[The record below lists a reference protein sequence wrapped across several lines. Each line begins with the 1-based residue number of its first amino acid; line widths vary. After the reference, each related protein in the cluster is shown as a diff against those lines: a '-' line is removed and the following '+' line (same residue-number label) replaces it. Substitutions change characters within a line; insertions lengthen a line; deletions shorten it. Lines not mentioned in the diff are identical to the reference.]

1 MSGSTVLRVQAG
13 SAAEETMAK
22 LRDSLKGIDQI
33 RLLVEGGGF
42 RVLVENA
49 FLDILNRMGVRAV
62 VQIPQAG
69 GKSSLRI
76 TILDQS
82 VRYTSISGGEY
93 RREVRTSFE
102 ARGSSTDT
110 SATNYVGIFTRVDND
125 TVGFREEIG
134 VLPSTQEMDRSL
146 FDKLVGP
153 LVLIGGAFLI
163 VYLFFM
169 VRN

>member
-1 MSGSTVLRVQAG
+1 M
-13 SAAEETMAK
+13 
-22 LRDSLKGIDQI
+22 GI
-33 RLLVEGGGF
+33 
-42 RVLVENA
+42 
-49 FLDILNRMGVRAV
+49 RAV

-76 TILDQS
+76 TVLDQS
-82 VRYTSISGGEY
+82 VRYASLSGGEY

-102 ARGSSTDT
+102 ARGSRTDT
-110 SATNYVGIFTRVDND
+110 SSITYVGLFTRVDDD

-134 VLPSTQEMDRSL
+134 VLPSAQDGDRSL

-163 VYLFFM
+163 VYLFFT